1 MAANYALSEEEE
13 TCCGFGGTYS
23 MKFPEVSSRILDIK
37 LKAFEASGAATLVT
51 DCPGC
56 VMQLRG
62 GEEKR
67 GAKLKVEH
75 MSELLAR
82 SLK

>member
-1 MAANYALSEEEE
+1 MRPGFWKKLGRLEEAEAAS
-13 TCCGFGGTYS
+13 
-23 MKFPEVSSRILDIK
+23 
-37 LKAFEASGAATLVT
+37 LVT

-67 GAKLKVEH
+67 GKKLRVEH
-75 MSELLAR
+75 MAEYLQKGGNQHPPCSGAFRHAR
-82 SLK
+82 ERR